1 MSGMDDLMN
10 AMGQAQDAPDLKR
23 IANAVE
29 LSAALDAHR
38 FFKEQNA
45 SERALSKI
53 GDIIQAHTSKLCN
66 GGK

>member
-1 MSGMDDLMN
+1 MSMDDLMK
-10 AMGQAQDAPDLKR
+10 AMGQAQDAPELKR

-38 FFKEQNA
+38 FFKEQGM
-45 SERALSKI
+45 SGGALDKLAKV
-53 GDIIQAHTSKLCN
+53 IQARASALCN